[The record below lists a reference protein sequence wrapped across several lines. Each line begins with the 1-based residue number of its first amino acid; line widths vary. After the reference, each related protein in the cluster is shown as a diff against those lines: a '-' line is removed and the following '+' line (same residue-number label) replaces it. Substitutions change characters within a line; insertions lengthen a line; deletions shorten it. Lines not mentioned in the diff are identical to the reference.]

1 MWETESSE
9 PKPAS
14 PVGSR
19 RRGWRKEDSS
29 QEKLACVVLRL
40 TRGVPETPPLI
51 PQSWAWEIS
60 RQVGP
65 LSEEPCLTLT
75 DGGWIAL

>member
-1 MWETESSE
+1 MRKAESSE

-14 PVGSR
+14 LVGSR

-29 QEKLACVVLRL
+29 QEELACVVLWEA
-40 TRGVPETPPLI
+40 RGVPETPPLN
-51 PQSWAWEIS
+51 PQSWAREIS

-65 LSEEPCLTLT
+65 LS
-75 DGGWIAL
+75 AFN